1 LIPIVIG
8 RNSIF
13 LILAG
18 KQFVVVILIP
28 NPTSTGIEE
37 LKTVSDKLVNYT
49 GDISILPLNN
59 FLTME
64 FLPPYRTMRE
74 TLLRDYD
81 DDNRNSQ

>member
-13 LILAG
+13 VILPG

-49 GDISILPLNN
+49 GRHLDI
-59 FLTME
+59 
-64 FLPPYRTMRE
+64 
-74 TLLRDYD
+74 TLE
-81 DDNRNSQ
+81 